1 MSHFEVRFTPFF
13 AALLAL
19 VISSPAAAQQ
29 GFGLKLGGVF
39 NSSTVQERET
49 DLRPADAVGWNVGLE
64 YVLPGGIGLGVS
76 GYTTGSPTNFDT
88 SQGSLVVLGDLN
100 YFFRLPLLPIAPYVG
115 VHVGLGTY
123 QLQDVQDGV
132 RPQVDFGDRG
142 YQFGVRFQPTVMLG
156 LDAQLRQVSGSI
168 AGSQDSSFE
177 TRQIVL
183 GITLF

>member
-1 MSHFEVRFTPFF
+1 MSPFKVRFAPAVATLF
-13 AALLAL
+13 AL
-19 VISSPAAAQQ
+19 VVSSPAVAQD

-39 NSSTVQERET
+39 NSTTVEDRET
-49 DLRPADAVGWNVGLE
+49 DLRPADAAGWNVGLE

-76 GYTTGSPTNFDT
+76 GYTTGSPTNFDI
-88 SQGSLVVLGDLN
+88 SQGSLVALADLN
-100 YFFRLPLLPIAPYVG
+100 YFFRLPLLPIVPYFG
-115 VHVGLGTY
+115 LHVGLGTY

-142 YQFGVRFQPTVMLG
+142 YQFGVRFQPTAIFG

-177 TRQIVL
+177 TRQIIL
-183 GITLF
+183 GVTLF